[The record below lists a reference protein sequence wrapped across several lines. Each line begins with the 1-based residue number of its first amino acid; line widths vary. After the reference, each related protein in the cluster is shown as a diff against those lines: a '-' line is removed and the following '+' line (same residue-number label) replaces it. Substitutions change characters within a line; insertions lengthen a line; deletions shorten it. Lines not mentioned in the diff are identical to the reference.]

1 MSSCCLRR
9 TKEMQDKTGQPL
21 IPLPPVVINVVR
33 VQLDEKSR
41 EIYDAVESESREL
54 VHNFYAN
61 GGHRDD
67 VRLLHVPTSLMPNL
81 HTDAYGNQCPQHAH
95 KTPPNRA

>member
-9 TKEMQDKTGQPL
+9 TKEMQDKNGRPL

-41 EIYDAVESESREL
+41 QIYDDVERESRNL
-54 VHNFYAN
+54 IQNFYGNSGRLEDASLVECFNYALINPSADAN
-61 GGHRDD
+61 GG
-67 VRLLHVPTSLMPNL
+67 
-81 HTDAYGNQCPQHAH
+81 
-95 KTPPNRA
+95 

>member
-1 MSSCCLRR
+1 
-9 TKEMQDKTGQPL
+9 MQDKNGKPL
-21 IPLPPVVINVVR
+21 IPLPPVVVNIVR
-33 VQLDEKSR
+33 VQLDEKTR

-67 VRLLHVPTSLMPNL
+67 VHLLPFPTSVMLNL
-81 HTDAYGNQCPQHAH
+81 CTDAYGNQRTQHVDKASS
-95 KTPPNRA
+95 NRA